1 MLQEYTTYRIL
12 KLFFDQPT
20 RFFQLREISRKLN
33 LGMPSVINHIKK
45 LKKEGLIKKEKRG
58 VYKNYVAEKNE
69 LFRIYR
75 RNDFLLRMHESG
87 LVDFLADELMP
98 DAIVLFGSCSRGE
111 DIETSDVDLLVVAK
125 EKEIELKKF
134 ESALKRKISLHFE
147 ENVSQ
152 IPKELLNNIVNGI
165 VVYGYLTVFQ

>member
-20 RFFQLREISRKLN
+20 RHFQLREISRMLK

-45 LKKEGLIKKEKRG
+45 LEKEGFIKKEKRG
-58 VYKNYVAEKNE
+58 VYESYISSGSD
-69 LFRIYR
+69 LFKVYKRNDILLRIY
-75 RNDFLLRMHESG
+75 ESG
-87 LVDFLADELMP
+87 LIDFLADEFMP
-98 DAIVLFGSCSRGE
+98 DAIVLFGSCARGE

-125 EKEIELKKF
+125 EKEVELKKF

-147 ENVSQ
+147 ENVSE

>member
-1 MLQEYTTYRIL
+1 MLQKYTTYRVL
-12 KLFFDQPT
+12 TLFFDYHT
-20 RFFQLREISRKLN
+20 RHFQLREISRMLK
-33 LGMPSVINHIKK
+33 LGMPSVINHVKI
-45 LKKEGLIKKEKRG
+45 LEKESLIKKEKRG
-58 VYKNYVAEKNE
+58 VYESYISEKND
-69 LFRIYR
+69 LFRTYR
-75 RNDFLLRMHESG
+75 RNDILLRIHESG
-87 LVDFLADELMP
+87 LIDFLADELMP
-98 DAIVLFGSCSRGE
+98 DAIVLFGSCARGE

-125 EKEIELKKF
+125 EKEVDLKKF